1 MAIQYLTYIYIIF
14 FDNYLNFQII
24 TGTKVAAMKDKNNN
38 DCGTKD
44 GKKSKGK
51 IMPTSMLFEK
61 SGVGN
66 RRNPANNP
74 KIIER

>member
-1 MAIQYLTYIYIIF
+1 
-14 FDNYLNFQII
+14 
-24 TGTKVAAMKDKNNN
+24 MKDKNNN

-44 GKKSKGK
+44 GKNSKGK
-51 IMPTSMLFEK
+51 IIPTSKLFEK

-66 RRNPANNP
+66 RRNPAINP